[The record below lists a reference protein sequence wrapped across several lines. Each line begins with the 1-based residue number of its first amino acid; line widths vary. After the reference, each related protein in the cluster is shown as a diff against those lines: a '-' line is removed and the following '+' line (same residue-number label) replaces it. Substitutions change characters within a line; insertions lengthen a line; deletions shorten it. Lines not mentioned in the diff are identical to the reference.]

1 LKILVVEDDADLLDV
16 TAYALRRER
25 FVVIEANNAAQA
37 LHHVRVDRPDL
48 IVLDLG
54 LPREDGFSVLARIRA
69 KDPTP
74 IVVLTG
80 RTLEQD
86 VLRAFTL
93 GADDYVAKPFSA
105 KQLAMRIR
113 AILRRTSSA
122 PLDESRPPI
131 DIGLLHVEP
140 EIQEITWQG
149 RFIRL
154 TPTEFRILH
163 LLAIHVGRVV
173 TTTRL
178 LAFVWGY
185 EGGDPSAL
193 RTHISHLRTKLQT
206 DTLQARITGL
216 SGVGYR
222 FEIVGDSL
230 SEVGARPVLGNAR
243 LTGATA

>member
-1 LKILVVEDDADLLDV
+1 L
-16 TAYALRRER
+16 
-25 FVVIEANNAAQA
+25 
-37 LHHVRVDRPDL
+37 
-48 IVLDLG
+48 
-54 LPREDGFSVLARIRA
+54 
-69 KDPTP
+69 
-74 IVVLTG
+74 
-80 RTLEQD
+80 
-86 VLRAFTL
+86 
-93 GADDYVAKPFSA
+93 
-105 KQLAMRIR
+105 
-113 AILRRTSSA
+113 A

-206 DTLQARITGL
+206 DTLQTRITGL

-243 LTGATA
+243 LTGATS